1 MKKLIITILLI
12 QMTFAGIVVLWNN
25 QPDINENKIAASIN
39 HISYNEIYLEKTTII
54 PKRIVL
60 DVPKILQRPSLP
72 TGCEIVSTTMMLAY
86 NEVDISAADL
96 AKEIPYDDNDP
107 SIGYVGNP
115 FSTDGWTIYPEAL
128 ISPLYKYLPT
138 VQILKENDISQI
150 KEQLA
155 KEKPVVVWLSGM
167 HGFTVHSDIISGFD
181 QTGLSYND
189 PWTGEKNARISNSE
203 FLKMWENQDY
213 RALSY

>member
-12 QMTFAGIVVLWNN
+12 KIILTGIAVLWNY
-25 QPDINENKIAASIN
+25 QIDTKENYVATSIDN
-39 HISYNEIYLEKTTII
+39 ISNNEIYKEKTTVN
-54 PKRIVL
+54 PEKIVL
-60 DVPKILQRPSLP
+60 DVPIIPQRPTLP

-86 NEVDISAADL
+86 NGVEISASEL
-96 AKEIPYDDNDP
+96 AKEIPYDNYDP

-115 FSTDGWTIYPEAL
+115 FSTIGWTVYPEAL
-128 ISPLYKYLPT
+128 ISPLYKYLLT
-138 VQILKENDISQI
+138 VQVLKENDISQI

-167 HGFTVHSDIISGFD
+167 HGFTVHSVIISGFD
-181 QTGLSYND
+181 QTGLYYND